1 MVPPLLSISTESFPS
16 ERRAEMWDALVARK
30 LLRIQWDVPEGAKFK
45 AAMMPV
51 LCAGEVEVV
60 NMTLGPFELTNAPEH
75 ARQKEHRVSLHIL
88 TGGHS
93 VTTERTGGETCV
105 HKTMGVFLDE
115 GRYYRQHS
123 QNELTRGFVLM
134 LPKARLLDAVPA
146 LPDLIDAPLGLSCQ
160 PFRLL
165 QSYLSLFHAGV
176 DMNEPA
182 LARLNGDYILDL
194 IALMFRA
201 RDEAHDA
208 ARQRGLPQTRT
219 AIILAEIERNLGD
232 QKLSGK
238 MVAARVGI
246 TERYLQQLMEAR
258 GATFS
263 HHLLRLR
270 LDKAAGMLTARRA
283 TRISEIAFAC
293 GFNDLSYFNRS
304 FKKRFGE
311 SPRTYRR

>member
-1 MVPPLLSISTESFPS
+1 MPSRSISTESFPS
-16 ERRAEMWDALVARK
+16 ERRAEMWDELVARK
-30 LLRIQWDVPEGAKFK
+30 LLRVRWDAPGDTEFR
-45 AAMMPV
+45 AAMAPV
-51 LCAGEVEVV
+51 LCAGEVEIV
-60 NMTLGPFELTNAPEH
+60 NMTLGPFTLTNAPEH

-93 VTTERTGGETCV
+93 VTTERDGCETDM

-123 QNELTRGFVLM
+123 HNELTRGFVLM
-134 LPKARLLDAVPA
+134 LPKARLIDAVPA
-146 LPDLIDAPLGLSCQ
+146 LPDLIDAPLDLSCE

-176 DMNEPA
+176 DMNDAA
-182 LARLNGDYILDL
+182 LARLNANYILDL
-194 IALMFRA
+194 IALMFHA
-201 RDEAHDA
+201 RDEAQDV
-208 ARQRGLPQTRT
+208 ARQRGLPQART

-232 QKLSGK
+232 PKLSGK

-270 LDKAAGMLTARRA
+270 LDKAAGMLTTSGAM
-283 TRISEIAFAC
+283 RISEVAFQC

-304 FKKRFGE
+304 FRKRFGE
-311 SPRTYRR
+311 SPRAYRR